1 MSNNK
6 PAYSVIV
13 PVGNR
18 VDDLVVL
25 LAEYEAALRDSGA
38 DFEMIVVLDGW
49 KEPLIEDLREYGRS
63 REWLRVLQFSR
74 GFGESA
80 ALMAG
85 FSESRGDR
93 VVTLPA
99 YWQVAASELPK
110 LLAALDGDTDMAIAV
125 RWPRAG
131 GRFER
136 LRRGAFHGLLEWITG
151 HAYRDLGC
159 GVRLFRRQVAEEIPL
174 YGDQYRFL
182 PVLAARRGFMVREIE
197 LAQSPRD
204 RFRGRYRLREY
215 VHGVL
220 NVLTVFFLVRF
231 TKKPLRF
238 FGSIG
243 FMAAG
248 IGAAVVLV
256 LVVQR
261 LFFDIALGDRPA
273 LLLASLLLVLGV
285 QLFGLGLL
293 GELVIFS
300 HARETKEYA
309 IRSITDFRQSAAQPV
324 QGVAAAP
331 ADREDYARG
340 NGVGAGVEGYAREN
354 RAS

>member
-1 MSNNK
+1 MVNNKK
-6 PAYSVIV
+6 PAYSVII

-18 VDDLVVL
+18 VDDLPGL
-25 LAEYEAALRDSGA
+25 LREYESALLGAEA
-38 DFEMIVVLDGW
+38 DFEMIVVLDGC
-49 KEPLIEDLREYGRS
+49 KEALLRELREYGQA

-74 GFGESA
+74 EFGESA

-85 FSESRGDR
+85 FNESRGELI
-93 VVTLPA
+93 VTLPA
-99 YWQVAASELPK
+99 YWQVAPAEIGK
-110 LLAALDGDTDMAIAV
+110 LLSSLDHDTDMAIAV
-125 RWPRAG
+125 RWPRVG
-131 GRFER
+131 GSFER
-136 LRRGAFHGLLEWITG
+136 LRRRAFHGLLKWITG
-151 HAYRDLGC
+151 HEYRDLGC
-159 GVRLFRRQVAEEIPL
+159 GVRLFRRKVAEEIPL

-182 PVLAARRGFMVREIE
+182 PVLAVRRGFPVREVE

-215 VHGVL
+215 IHGVL

-243 FMAAG
+243 FIAAG

-256 LVVQR
+256 MVVQR
-261 LFFDIALGDRPA
+261 LFFGVALGDRPA
-273 LLLASLLLVLGV
+273 LLLASLLVVLGV

-300 HARETKEYA
+300 HASESKEYA
-309 IRSITDFRQSAAQPV
+309 IRSITDFRRPAGQQVQPV
-324 QGVAAAP
+324 AAVPVEGKDYSGRNGV
-331 ADREDYARG
+331 EDY
-340 NGVGAGVEGYAREN
+340 VREN
-354 RAS
+354 RVS